1 MDFSNHVLQISVTL
15 DPKIPDWPSGRNR
28 NRRSESINL
37 ARRILIPLHLPSL
50 KLYNKQDNILDE
62 SQRIIR
68 ASCRI
73 DQVSLQRHLL
83 AKQTFRRDT
92 YHSA

>member
-1 MDFSNHVLQISVTL
+1 MDFSNHVLQTSVIP
-15 DPKIPDWPSGRNR
+15 DPKIPDWPDGRSR

-37 ARRILIPLHLPSL
+37 ARRILTLLHLPSL

-62 SQRIIR
+62 SQRIIH
-68 ASCRI
+68 ASYRI
-73 DQVSLQRHLL
+73 DQVSPQKHLL
-83 AKQTFRRDT
+83 VKQTFRRNT